1 MEDETLQEASEQE
14 VEAVKDILRNVVKS
28 IKTFNA
34 YPKDNPIY
42 QKTADA
48 IFEKFSEFL
57 NSKED
62 LSLEV
67 EHNSLSY
74 KGKNVW
80 KSEEKTDNIAI
91 HLYADGIRN
100 ISFQKGITKDELL
113 DFIEI
118 LRLAPKSNQ
127 DEDDIVTKLWEKN
140 IRNMSYSAVE
150 DTVDEELIIEES
162 LLQSSEEGKEEQST
176 TLHGATYSSL
186 TVKPV
191 SLSIKTE
198 PLTSEELDSLR
209 EEMFASDEQ
218 YLVSSVTGLFF
229 ELLLEEKDITAF
241 AEIVKNLGR
250 IIDMKIK
257 AGDILGIS
265 NILRM
270 LKKVSMVS
278 TSSEQAEIIGNVFKE
293 AGSLETL
300 RKIFKHPVLEEL
312 HGYLILLDTS
322 AIRNML
328 ELLGEIEDRK
338 HRRLLCDVLAEI
350 GKEHIEELAEFLKD
364 PRWYVVRNIVMIL
377 GMMKE
382 PAAIKHIEKA
392 FSHPDVRVRREC
404 IKALENIGTPEIKRL
419 FLSAVN
425 DMDQGVRIL
434 ALKALKSFGDKE
446 IFGILKENATK
457 ERLKKKPFSEKK
469 ELLEALAVLGG
480 EDAFPLLSGLFKKKG
495 IFEKDDSLETRAA
508 AAYGLGLIGMKD
520 AEELLKT
527 GLEAKKSLLRDACQ
541 RALASR
547 KTMLRGSAR

>member
-1 MEDETLQEASEQE
+1 MEEETLQEASEQE
-14 VEAVKDILRNVVKS
+14 IEAVKDILRNVVKS

-48 IFEKFSEFL
+48 IFEKFSGFL
-57 NSKED
+57 NSFEE
-62 LSLEV
+62 LALEV

-74 KGKNVW
+74 KGRNVW
-80 KSEEKTDNIAI
+80 KSEEKTDNIAL

-100 ISFQKGITKDELL
+100 ISFQKGITRDELL

-162 LLQSSEEGKEEQST
+162 LLQVGEESTEEQST
-176 TLHGATYSSL
+176 TLHGATYSPL
-186 TVKPV
+186 TIKPV

-209 EEMFASDEQ
+209 EEMFSSDEQ
-218 YLVSSVTGLFF
+218 YLVSSAINLFF

-241 AEIVKNLGR
+241 AEIVKNLKR

-257 AGDILGIS
+257 AGDIIGIS

-270 LKKVSMVS
+270 LKKVSIAS
-278 TSSEQAEIIGNVFKE
+278 TSPEQTEIIGDLFKE

-300 RKIFKHPVLEEL
+300 RKIFKHPVLEDL
-312 HGYLILLDTS
+312 HGYLILLDIS
-322 AIRNML
+322 SINNML

-350 GKEHIEELAEFLKD
+350 GKESIDAFSEFLKD

-377 GMMKE
+377 GMMKD
-382 PAAIKHIEKA
+382 PSAIKHIEKA
-392 FSHPDVRVRREC
+392 LSHSDVRVRKEC
-404 IKALENIGTPEIKRL
+404 IKALENIGTPDIKRPL
-419 FLSAVN
+419 LSALN
-425 DMDQGVRIL
+425 DIDQGVRIS

-446 IFGILKENATK
+446 IFGILKEGATREK
-457 ERLKKKPFSEKK
+457 LKKKSFSEKR
-469 ELLEALAVLGG
+469 ELLETLAVLGG
-480 EDAFPLLSGLFKKKG
+480 EEAFPLLAELFKKKG
-495 IFEKDDSLETRAA
+495 LFEKDESLETRAA
-508 AAYGLGLIGMKD
+508 SAYGLGLIKMKD
-520 AEELLKT
+520 AVELLKT
-527 GLEAKKSLLRDACQ
+527 GLESKKSLLRDACQ
-541 RALASR
+541 RALATGR
-547 KTMLRGSAR
+547 ATRTGGAR

>member
-1 MEDETLQEASEQE
+1 VEDETLQEASEQE
-14 VEAVKDILRNVVKS
+14 IEAVKDILRNVVKS

-42 QKTADA
+42 QKTADT
-48 IFEKFSEFL
+48 IFEKFSGFL
-57 NSKED
+57 NSADELALD
-62 LSLEV
+62 I

-80 KSEEKTDNIAI
+80 KGEEKTDNIALY
-91 HLYADGIRN
+91 LYADGIRN
-100 ISFQKGITKDELL
+100 IAFQKGITKDELL

-118 LRLAPKSNQ
+118 LRLAPKLNQ

-150 DTVDEELIIEES
+150 DTVNEELIIEES
-162 LLQSSEEGKEEQST
+162 LLQIGEESKEEQST
-176 TLHGATYSSL
+176 TLHGATYSPL

-209 EEMFASDEQ
+209 EEMFSSDEQ
-218 YLVSSVTGLFF
+218 YLVSSATSLFF

-241 AEIVKNLGR
+241 AEIVKNLNR

-257 AGDILGIS
+257 AGDIVGIS

-270 LKKVSMVS
+270 LKKVSIAS
-278 TSSEQAEIIGNVFKE
+278 TSHEQAEIIGDVFKE

-300 RKIFKHPVLEEL
+300 RKIFKHPTMEDL

-322 AIRNML
+322 SINNML

-338 HRRLLCDVLAEI
+338 HRRLLCDVLAEV
-350 GKEHIEELAEFLKD
+350 GKESIDAFSEFLKD
-364 PRWYVVRNIVMIL
+364 PRWFVVRNIVMIL
-377 GMMKE
+377 GMMKN
-382 PAAIKHIEKA
+382 PSAIKHIEKA
-392 FSHPDVRVRREC
+392 LSHPDVRVRKEC
-404 IKALENIGTPEIKRL
+404 IKALENIGTPEVKRL
-419 FLSAVN
+419 FLSSLS
-425 DMDQGVRIL
+425 DIDQGLRIS

-457 ERLKKKPFSEKK
+457 EKLKKKPFSEKR
-469 ELLEALAVLGG
+469 ELLETLAVLGG
-480 EDAFPLLSGLFKKKG
+480 EDAFPLVAELFKKKS
-495 IFEKDDSLETRAA
+495 IFEKDYSLETRAA
-508 AAYGLGLIGMKD
+508 AAYGLGLIKMKD
-520 AEELLKT
+520 AVELLKT
-527 GLEAKKSLLRDACQ
+527 GLESKKSLLRDACQ
-541 RALASR
+541 RALASSR
-547 KTMLRGSAR
+547 TTRTSGAR